1 VSYRVMNLR
10 PAIADIVGIVVEGA
24 DSPEQAAEI
33 ALGQTLM
40 RSGVRKGRPN
50 SIGKIRANR

>member
-1 VSYRVMNLR
+1 MNLR